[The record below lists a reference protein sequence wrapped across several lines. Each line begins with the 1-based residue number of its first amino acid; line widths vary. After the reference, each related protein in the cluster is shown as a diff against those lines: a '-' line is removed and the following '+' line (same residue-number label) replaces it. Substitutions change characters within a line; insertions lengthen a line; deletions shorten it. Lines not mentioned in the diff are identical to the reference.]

1 MENGDHLERGP
12 LHKKYY
18 AIYNPPYFCDEHL
31 FISKFNKFDIFN
43 WNNSLIL
50 NLILFKKGEV

>member
-1 MENGDHLERGP
+1 MVNGDHLERGP

-43 WNNSLIL
+43 
-50 NLILFKKGEV
+50 